1 MATCLGAFVLRA
13 FPNLDLMSCLKK
25 TFHVMCRFVKVSQKT
40 VAVASLVV
48 SLGSIVFGVVSKAM
62 QQVTLTMID
71 GDGPLLG
78 DDQQDFGGSGLTESM
93 GDIVA
98 RLRQEG
104 FRLTKSDRDGS
115 AEGGRQ
121 LSGAE

>member
-1 MATCLGAFVLRA
+1 
-13 FPNLDLMSCLKK
+13 
-25 TFHVMCRFVKVSQKT
+25 MCRFVKVSQKT
-40 VAVASLVV
+40 VAIASLVV

-78 DDQQDFGGSGLTESM
+78 DHPHGLSDGSGLTESM

-104 FRLTKSDRDGS
+104 FRLTKSGRDGP

-121 LSGAE
+121 PSGAE

>member
-1 MATCLGAFVLRA
+1 MR
-13 FPNLDLMSCLKK
+13 
-25 TFHVMCRFVKVSQKT
+25 RFVKVSQKT
-40 VAVASLVV
+40 VAIASLVV

-71 GDGPLLG
+71 GDGPLLDPQG
-78 DDQQDFGGSGLTESM
+78 RLSDGSGLTESM

-104 FRLTKSDRDGS
+104 FRLTTSGRDGS

-121 LSGAE
+121 PSDAE

>member
-1 MATCLGAFVLRA
+1 MR
-13 FPNLDLMSCLKK
+13 
-25 TFHVMCRFVKVSQKT
+25 RFVKVSQKT
-40 VAVASLVV
+40 VAIASLVV

-71 GDGPLLG
+71 GDGPLLDPQG
-78 DDQQDFGGSGLTESM
+78 RLSGGSGLTESM

-104 FRLTKSDRDGS
+104 FRLTTSGRDGS

-121 LSGAE
+121 PSGAE

>member
-1 MATCLGAFVLRA
+1 MR
-13 FPNLDLMSCLKK
+13 
-25 TFHVMCRFVKVSQKT
+25 RFVKVSQKT
-40 VAVASLVV
+40 VAIASLVV

-71 GDGPLLG
+71 GDGPLL
-78 DDQQDFGGSGLTESM
+78 DPQENLSGGSGLTESM

-104 FRLTKSDRDGS
+104 FRLTTSGRDGS

-121 LSGAE
+121 PSGAE